1 MGLRAALRRA
11 LMAGLL
17 ALLIFAPGISL
28 PGTAKLASAVRQK
41 RKTSSPLISSM
52 TLSRAWTRDN
62 DCIKLQSAAL
72 FHLM

>member
-28 PGTAKLASAVRQK
+28 PGTAKLGLGGAAKAQDVFAIDQFYDALARTDERQ
-41 RKTSSPLISSM
+41 
-52 TLSRAWTRDN
+52 
-62 DCIKLQSAAL
+62 
-72 FHLM
+72 